1 MVPVVWSEE
10 GPLPEELVIPLWVH
24 LSFSSLP
31 CSKPH
36 SDTSKLHVISK
47 LRRRNESWCYIGR
60 FLPILFNVLLTIL
73 RPCLFGK
80 KKKLVRGRGS
90 LGKRL
95 LEICRNA
102 DLRILNARV
111 SGDSLG
117 RATFYGKA
125 GISVVDFVMCDQT
138 LFSHILNF
146 IVKEPRYLSDH
157 SPLMT

>member
-1 MVPVVWSEE
+1 MLHWPFSAYSIQRT
-10 GPLPEELVIPLWVH
+10 PYDPKA
-24 LSFSSLP
+24 LS
-31 CSKPH
+31 
-36 SDTSKLHVISK
+36 I
-47 LRRRNESWCYIGR
+47 R
-60 FLPILFNVLLTIL
+60 
-73 RPCLFGK
+73 K
-80 KKKLVRGRGS
+80 KKNLSGVEGS

-111 SGDSLG
+111 SGDSLE

-125 GISVVDFVMCDQT
+125 GISVADFVMCDQT

>member
-1 MVPVVWSEE
+1 MLHWP
-10 GPLPEELVIPLWVH
+10 
-24 LSFSSLP
+24 FSTYSIQRTP
-31 CSKPH
+31 YDPKA
-36 SDTSKLHVISK
+36 
-47 LRRRNESWCYIGR
+47 
-60 FLPILFNVLLTIL
+60 LFI
-73 RPCLFGK
+73 RK
-80 KKKLVRGRGS
+80 KKQNLSGVEGS

-117 RATFYGKA
+117 SATFYGKA
-125 GISVVDFVMCDQT
+125 RISVVDFVICDQT

>member
-1 MVPVVWSEE
+1 MLHWPFSAYSIQRT
-10 GPLPEELVIPLWVH
+10 PYDPKA
-24 LSFSSLP
+24 LS
-31 CSKPH
+31 
-36 SDTSKLHVISK
+36 I
-47 LRRRNESWCYIGR
+47 R
-60 FLPILFNVLLTIL
+60 
-73 RPCLFGK
+73 K
-80 KKKLVRGRGS
+80 KKNLSGVEGS

-111 SGDSLG
+111 SGDSLE

-138 LFSHILNF
+138 LFSYILNF

>member
-1 MVPVVWSEE
+1 MLHWPFSAYSIQRT
-10 GPLPEELVIPLWVH
+10 PYDPKA
-24 LSFSSLP
+24 LS
-31 CSKPH
+31 
-36 SDTSKLHVISK
+36 I
-47 LRRRNESWCYIGR
+47 R
-60 FLPILFNVLLTIL
+60 
-73 RPCLFGK
+73 K

-125 GISVVDFVMCDQT
+125 GISVVDFVICDQT